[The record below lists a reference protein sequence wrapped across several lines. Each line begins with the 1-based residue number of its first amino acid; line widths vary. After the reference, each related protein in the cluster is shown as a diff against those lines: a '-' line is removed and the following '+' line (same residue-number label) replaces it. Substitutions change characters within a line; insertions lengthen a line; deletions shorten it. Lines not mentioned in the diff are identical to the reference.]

1 MKKAAKIL
9 SSPSLGRVKAILED
23 KNYWA
28 KFEAEMAQRHEEI
41 AASRKDAIL
50 HLRVNSR
57 DLARLKEKAAQA
69 GMKYQPFIAAILRQA
84 SR

>member
-1 MKKAAKIL
+1 MTLASLERLKTIL
-9 SSPSLGRVKAILED
+9 AD
-23 KNYWA
+23 KNYWK
-28 KFEAEMAQRHEEI
+28 KFDAETARRSEEI
-41 AASRKDAIL
+41 AASRKDAVL